1 MFHDR
6 PDTMTPFS
14 SMLGTMTRS
23 EDDFAITLPPD
34 WLQGRTAYGGLSAA
48 LCVQAALRAHPDLPP
63 LRSAT
68 MRRFVSTQSW

>member
-34 WLQGRTAYGGLSAA
+34 WLQGRTAYGAF
-48 LCVQAALRAHPDLPP
+48 
-63 LRSAT
+63 
-68 MRRFVSTQSW
+68 RRVVRTGGAEGSS